1 MNIQDNDGVPRV
13 VHVPGVL
20 HSPIQR
26 LFQTPGNAYEACMQ
40 RHERVRI
47 TILILAVLSI
57 FLSDVLF
64 FTMHTILP
72 LIAIT
77 ILSVLL
83 YTLVNK
89 RLRGIEKQLAQ
100 SA

>member
-1 MNIQDNDGVPRV
+1 MIHKDDDGVPR
-13 VHVPGVL
+13 
-20 HSPIQR
+20 STMNT
-26 LFQTPGNAYEACMQ
+26 LFQTPTNEYQACMQ

-47 TILILAVLSI
+47 SMLVLAVLAI

-64 FTMHTILP
+64 FTMQTILP

-77 ILSVLL
+77 ILSISL
-83 YTLVNK
+83 YTYVNK
-89 RLRGIEKQLAQ
+89 RLRSIEKQLSLRI